1 VVPLHLGV
9 VPFRDADHGSLPI
22 PEPSLLS
29 RRCGR
34 SLRRQQETDMNTQNV
49 EIDLLSDDALDA
61 VAGGCEIDITII
73 RCPIGHLEVL
83 TNPNNCPGVPAPQV
97 VYTPK

>member
-1 VVPLHLGV
+1 MRTG
-9 VPFRDADHGSLPI
+9 PFVDNRM
-22 PEPSLLS
+22 
-29 RRCGR
+29 
-34 SLRRQQETDMNTQNV
+34 TDMNTQNV

-73 RCPIGHLEVL
+73 RCRSGIWNSHY
-83 TNPNNCPGVPAPQV
+83 PNSCPATSPQV